1 MLFIREP
8 MKKLLFVAGF
18 GFWVSGLTAQVV
30 IGKYAGEFM
39 AIGVGGRA
47 LGLGGAYAALANDA
61 TAAYWNPAALSR
73 INYPDIVIMHD
84 ERFGSLVNYDFASVA
99 LPYGHDA
106 SVAFSILRLGVDG
119 IPDTR
124 NAWVDVNGNGLF
136 DDDNRPDYSK
146 ITYFNAS
153 DWAVYLSYAKQST
166 EEFSYGAN
174 VKLIRRDLAEHSA
187 TGIGFD
193 IGLLYSPLP
202 DLFVALNAQDITTTW
217 VAWSTGRIELI
228 TPTLKL
234 GSAYFFELFGGRFA
248 PTFDVDL
255 RFEHRRFASVAYVK
269 IPYLGAAS
277 IDPHIGLEFDFKNTV
292 AVRLGYNDIRQV
304 TFGAGVHLRKLDV
317 DYSFAKFGSA
327 GNDLGDTHRISLRIM
342 LQEERF
348 AREVE

>member
-1 MLFIREP
+1 MR
-8 MKKLLFVAGF
+8 KLLFGLGLMVYG
-18 GFWVSGLTAQVV
+18 SGLLAQVV

-61 TAAYWNPAALSR
+61 TAAYWNPAALTR
-73 INYPDIVIMHD
+73 INYPDIVVMHD
-84 ERFGSLVNYDFASVA
+84 ERFGSLINYDFASVA
-99 LPYGHDA
+99 LPYGPDA
-106 SVAFSILRLGVDG
+106 SVALSVLRLGIEG

-136 DDDNRPDYSK
+136 DDDNRPDYDK

-153 DWAVYLSYAKQST
+153 DWALYLSYAIRSS

-174 VKLIRRDLAEHSA
+174 VKLIRRDLAEHGA

-193 IGLLYSPLP
+193 VGLLYSPLP
-202 DLFVALNAQDITTTW
+202 DLDVALNAQDITTTW
-217 VAWSTGRIELI
+217 LAWSTGRTELI

-234 GSAYFFELFGGRFA
+234 GSTYGMDVLDGRLSSS
-248 PTFDVDL
+248 FDVDL

-277 IDPHIGLEFDFKNTV
+277 VDPHLGVEFDYKNTV
-292 AVRLGYNDIRQV
+292 AVRIGYNDIRQF

-317 DYSFAKFGSA
+317 DYSFAKFGSKD
-327 GNDLGDTHRISLRIM
+327 NDLGDTHRISLRIM

-348 AREVE
+348 SREESSE